1 MASRHNVLSK
11 QAFGYRLR
19 TLSLLLLQQVS
30 HQEKENQG
38 MSFWLIVAVAVIYFG
53 IALDNLRQQD
63 YPHALIWA
71 AYAVANIGFVW
82 YELTKGK

>member
-1 MASRHNVLSK
+1 
-11 QAFGYRLR
+11 
-19 TLSLLLLQQVS
+19 
-30 HQEKENQG
+30 
-38 MSFWLIVAVAVIYFG
+38 MSFWLIVAVAIIYFG
-53 IALDNLRQQD
+53 IALDNLRQED